1 MQKIILE
8 RLIKAFLTKKKYENM
23 LKMETKNIVF
33 MRNLDLNRYLL
44 KM

>member
-8 RLIKAFLTKKKYENM
+8 RLIKAFLTEKKYENM